1 MYSTMNRTFHISVQ
15 INYYQISEGLLYSGP
30 VVIVDKVHGIFQ
42 VRADEIKPLF
52 TPKV

>member
-1 MYSTMNRTFHISVQ
+1 VERSYFAVMYVIS
-15 INYYQISEGLLYSGP
+15 
-30 VVIVDKVHGIFQ
+30 VVIVDKVHWIFQ